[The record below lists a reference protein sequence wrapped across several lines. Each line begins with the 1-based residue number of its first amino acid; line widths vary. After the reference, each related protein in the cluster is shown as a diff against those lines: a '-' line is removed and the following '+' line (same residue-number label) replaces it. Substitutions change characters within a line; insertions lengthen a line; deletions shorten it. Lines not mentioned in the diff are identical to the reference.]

1 MNAPTSTPRSALRRA
16 AASVRD
22 VVVRLLYLHT
32 VLVLTIILSVLVGVF
47 LWLVDHQQS
56 KLAREAA
63 YQGASLQSKT
73 LQEFRSLYT
82 SEVVER
88 VRARGVEAA
97 HDYQSTPG
105 AIPLPAT
112 FTIELGERISK
123 GPSGLQVRLYSDQ
136 PFPWR
141 AAKRGPLDSFQ
152 SEALAYFRRLPDEP
166 GEPSFARIE
175 EFEGRLSVRHAVP
188 DRMRAQ
194 CVNCHNTHRQ
204 SPKKD
209 WQEGDVRGVLEV
221 IRPMDPV
228 VAQMRLGLRE
238 TAAVAVLMALLGVAA
253 LSLVF
258 ARLRRTTGELE
269 DRVAERTAALRQE
282 VAERKRS
289 EDELRRT
296 SAFLDSIIDN
306 VPIML
311 FIKEATDLRIERFN
325 KAGEELTGFSR
336 AELVGKSDYDLWPR
350 DEAEFFIAKDREV
363 LASKQLV
370 EIPEESMQ
378 TRQGLRILHT
388 KKIPI
393 LGEDGTPSH
402 LLGISED
409 ITLRKQAEREL
420 RQAKEAAELA
430 SKAKSEFLA
439 NMSHE
444 IRTPM
449 NAVIG
454 MTELTLDTE
463 LNPLQREYLGMV
475 KDSAEALLSL
485 INDILDFSKIEA
497 GRLELEQIPFQVREC
512 LGDVMKSLALRAR
525 GKNLELGCRIHPH
538 VPEFLVGDPFRLRQ
552 IVTNLVG
559 NAIKFTEQGEVV
571 VEIGA
576 DRDQESDVRRQ
587 ESGIRDQESGIRDQE
602 SGIRDQESGV
612 RDQESGVR
620 DQESGVRGQESGI
633 RDQEPGVSLRG
644 QGSGHKEREFTV
656 AASTNSPSP
665 DSRLLTPDSCP
676 LTPDACWLHVRVRDT
691 GIGIPA
697 AKLDTIF
704 EAFSQ
709 VDASTTRRFGGTGLG
724 LTISARLVSLMGGQ
738 IWAESEPGRGST
750 FHFTACFQRGPESA
764 ASTSLEP
771 LLGLRVLVVDDN
783 ATNRL
788 ILREILTNGDMQ
800 AAVAAD
806 AASAL
811 EALERARA
819 AGRPFQL
826 VLTDVHMPDT
836 DGFTLTQEIKSRPEL
851 HSTVIMMLTSGD
863 GPGDVARC
871 KEVGGAAHLM
881 KPIKQSELLDAIV
894 AVLGVEPRPSE
905 ESETVQTP
913 APTGIRPLR
922 ILLAEDSPVNQRLA
936 VAMLSKWGHQVDV
949 ANNGREAVDKLQ
961 NGSFDLVLMDVQMPE
976 LDGYQ
981 ATAVIRERE
990 ARRGGHV
997 PIIAMTAHAMT
1008 GDREECLAAGMDA
1021 YLSKPIR
1028 AHQLRNVIEEVVG
1041 ASAAAGEAAASAP
1054 EPGGDFDWR
1063 AALESVGGDKAL
1075 LREVAASVV
1084 QELPRLLQQLERT
1097 IAQADAQSLR
1107 RAAHTIQGD
1116 LRIFGST
1123 PVTTIA
1129 QRLEDLGKSGRCDGA
1144 GALLAQLQEA
1154 SRAVVERLT
1163 AFLRDRSE

>member
-1 MNAPTSTPRSALRRA
+1 MNAPTSPPRSALWRV
-16 AASVRD
+16 AASAWD
-22 VVVRLLYLHT
+22 VIVRLLYLHT
-32 VLVLTIILSVLVGVF
+32 VMVLTIILSVLVGVF

-56 KLAREAA
+56 KLAQEAA
-63 YQGASLQSKT
+63 YQGASLQSRT
-73 LQEFRSLYT
+73 LHEFRSLYT

-88 VRARGVEAA
+88 VRAHGVEVA
-97 HDYQSTPG
+97 HDYQTKPG

-112 FTIELGERISK
+112 LTIELGKRISE

-141 AAKRGPLDSFQ
+141 AGERGTLDAFQ
-152 SEALAYFRRLPDEP
+152 REALAYFRGLPDQP
-166 GEPSFARIE
+166 GAAEPSYARIE

-194 CVNCHNTHRQ
+194 CVSCHNTHPQ
-204 SPKKD
+204 SPKTD
-209 WQEGDVRGVLEV
+209 WREGDVRGVLEV

-238 TAAVAVLMALLGVAA
+238 TAAVAIVMALLGVAA

-258 ARLRRTTGELE
+258 ARLRRTTAELE

-289 EDELRRT
+289 EDELRQT

-311 FIKEATDLRIERFN
+311 FIKEAKDLRIERFN
-325 KAGEELTGFSR
+325 KAGEELTGLGR
-336 AELVGKSDYDLWPR
+336 AELVGKSDYDLWPKN
-350 DEAEFFIAKDREV
+350 EAEFFIAKDREV

-370 EIPEESMQ
+370 EIPEEFMQ
-378 TRQGLRILHT
+378 TRHGLRILHT
-388 KKIPI
+388 KKIPV
-393 LGEDGTPSH
+393 LGKDGTPSH
-402 LLGISED
+402 LLGISQD
-409 ITLRKQAEREL
+409 ITLRKRAELEL
-420 RQAKEAAELA
+420 RQAKEAAEMA

-454 MTELTLDTE
+454 MTELTLDTDLDE
-463 LNPLQREYLGMV
+463 LQREYLGMV

-497 GRLELEQIPFQVREC
+497 GRLELEQTPFQMREC
-512 LGDVMKSLALRAR
+512 VGDVMKSLALRAR
-525 GKNLELGCRIHPH
+525 GKELELGCRIDPS
-538 VPEFLVGDPFRLRQ
+538 VPDYLVGDPLRLRQ

-571 VEIGA
+571 VEITVAGS
-576 DRDQESDVRRQ
+576 E
-587 ESGIRDQESGIRDQE
+587 
-602 SGIRDQESGV
+602 V

-620 DQESGVRGQESGI
+620 NQG
-633 RDQEPGVSLRG
+633 PGGMG
-644 QGSGHKEREFTV
+644 QGSVGQGSLGQEPVT
-656 AASTNSPSP
+656 P
-665 DSRLLTPDSCP
+665 DHSLLTPDHSLLTPDHSLLTPDHSLLTPDHSLLTPDSCF
-676 LTPDACWLHVRVRDT
+676 LHFKVRDT

-697 AKLDTIF
+697 AKLDTVF

-724 LTISARLVSLMGGQ
+724 LTISSRLVALMGGR

-750 FHFTACFQRGPESA
+750 FHFTACFQRGPDAVVSDA
-764 ASTSLEP
+764 LEP

-788 ILREILTNGDMQ
+788 ILREILTNWEMQ
-800 AAVAAD
+800 ATVAAD

-811 EALERARA
+811 DALERARV
-819 AGRPFQL
+819 AGTPFQL
-826 VLTDVHMPDT
+826 VLTDVHMPDV
-836 DGFTLTQEIKSRPEL
+836 DGFELTQKIKARPEL
-851 HSTVIMMLTSGD
+851 QSTVIMMLTSGD

-881 KPIKQSELLDAIV
+881 KPVKQSELFDAIV
-894 AVLGVEPRPSE
+894 AALGVAPHGAAARPSA
-905 ESETVQTP
+905 SEPVEPSAP
-913 APTGIRPLR
+913 AGIRSLR

-936 VAMLSKWGHQVDV
+936 IAVLSKWGHHVEV
-949 ANNGREAVDKLQ
+949 ANNGREAVDKLEK
-961 NGSFDLVLMDVQMPE
+961 GSFDLVLMDVQMPE

-997 PIIAMTAHAMT
+997 PIIAMTAHAMA

-1021 YLSKPIR
+1021 YLAKPIR
-1028 AHQLRNVIEEVVG
+1028 AGKLRTVIEEVIG
-1041 ASAAAGEAAASAP
+1041 APAAAGRSGATVPEAA
-1054 EPGGDFDWR
+1054 GGFDWQ
-1063 AALESVGGDKAL
+1063 AALEAVGGDQAL
-1075 LREVAASVV
+1075 LRELAASVV
-1084 QELPRLLQQLERT
+1084 QELPRLLQQLER
-1097 IAQADAQSLR
+1097 AVADGDAPSLR

-1123 PVTTIA
+1123 PVTRIA
-1129 QRLEDLGKSGRCDGA
+1129 QRLEDLGKSGSCEGA

-1154 SRAVVERLT
+1154 SRIVAERLN
-1163 AFLRDRSE
+1163 AFWRDGG